1 MQKYMT
7 QNFFNMIER
16 IIFLKILSI
25 FNYDVTVSACIH
37 VPITLFWLPKKFHNH
52 THRYI
57 GEPQNQTIWYQFK
70 KFLVHNQKN
79 LPVIR
84 WGHLASPVIPGTV
97 ISWGT
102 RHLSLSIYIR
112 IPALII
118 VHERFTNR
126 RARLIIS
133 SPGRP
138 WLIIKTQRRGWGPGA
153 IFPTIIHPMI
163 PGMWKFEFFY
173 FFWLWLKFQL
183 SSFPCVI
190 PITIW
195 AARCGLFC
203 CVILSPAVKINW
215 WTCF

>member
-1 MQKYMT
+1 M
-7 QNFFNMIER
+7 
-16 IIFLKILSI
+16 
-25 FNYDVTVSACIH
+25 SACIH
-37 VPITLFWLPKKFHNH
+37 VPITLFWLQINNYQKNFITTHIGILMNLKIRGHN
-52 THRYI
+52 
-57 GEPQNQTIWYQFK
+57 QATIFLSYYLISIQK
-70 KFLVHNQKN
+70 ILVHKKKK
-79 LPVIR
+79 LPVPVIR

-153 IFPTIIHPMI
+153 MFPTIIHPVI

-195 AARCGLFC
+195 TARCGLFC
-203 CVILSPAVKINW
+203 RVILSPSVKINW